1 MRKKLT
7 STLFVAMM
15 LSMTWANV
23 PFASA
28 TTPPSTSLS
37 ISSAYNGTIV
47 DNGFVY
53 TSAAPNITL
62 SVANPPNS
70 TFYSTEYTIGVNG
83 NITPYQGPF
92 TLNLNYS
99 SELELRY
106 RSNGSSGL
114 ESWKSLTISVDADAP
129 SISLTAGAGLAM
141 SASGAGDAAV
151 GQRLAAVVVLLAV
164 ACSPRPGSRQA

>member
-1 MRKKLT
+1 MRISASTKRVALILKSGMYLLHCSCWRCRKQYELLTCSCSNWGDTLRKKLT

-114 ESWKSLTISVDADAP
+114 ESWKSLTIS
-129 SISLTAGAGLAM
+129 
-141 SASGAGDAAV
+141 
-151 GQRLAAVVVLLAV
+151 
-164 ACSPRPGSRQA
+164 C